1 MPDPT
6 YPPFA
11 SASELV
17 TFSGGTISTED
28 ATTAVLGVSRAI
40 RKRCGWHIWPALD
53 ETVLV
58 SGVGQVVS
66 LPTLH
71 VQDVESVTVAGTLLD
86 DDTYRWSVLG
96 SLARNDCSWRSQY
109 NDISVAMTHGYDE
122 VDDLKALTLGIAAR
136 AMSSKSGV
144 VREQTLVS
152 SITWA
157 LTAPG
162 VAGGIALL
170 PHEVSTIDAYRIVSV

>member
-1 MPDPT
+1 MADPI

-11 SASELV
+11 SAAELV
-17 TFSGGTISTED
+17 AFSDLALTTED
-28 ATTAVLGVSRAI
+28 AELAVKGVSRAI
-40 RKRCGWHIWPALD
+40 RNRCGWHIWPNLQ
-53 ETVLV
+53 ETVATAALGR
-58 SGVGQVVS
+58 SIT

-71 VQDVESVTVAGTLLD
+71 LTDVDSVSVDATLLD
-86 DDTYRWSVLG
+86 ADTYRWSHLG
-96 SLARNDCSWRSQY
+96 TLSRTDCAWRSPFD
-109 NDISVAMTHGYDE
+109 DISVVMTHGYDH
-122 VDDLKALTLGIAAR
+122 VDDLKMLALSIASR
-136 AMSSKSGV
+136 ALSSRSGV

-170 PHEVSTIDAYRIVSV
+170 PHEVPIIDSYRIVSV